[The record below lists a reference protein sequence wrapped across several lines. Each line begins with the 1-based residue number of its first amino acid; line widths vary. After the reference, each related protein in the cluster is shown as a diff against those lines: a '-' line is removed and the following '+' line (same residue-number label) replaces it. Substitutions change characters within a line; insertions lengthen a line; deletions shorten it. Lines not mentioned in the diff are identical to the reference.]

1 MQGRAVK
8 GKWERA
14 KCLFTSL
21 RARQRPCMQ
30 SLPRTLQQGREGVW
44 LIKALED
51 SFLESARLQRPAA
64 ARKRQQLGR
73 EATPP
78 TLRGAVTGLVTRAAA
93 PGAMILN
100 TLDRFL
106 IRREQPVQQAL
117 QASREGDQAASGVEQ
132 QAGGPPDRT
141 APAEE
146 PAAAAGPGSQRP
158 AAGTLDGF
166 LVRRDAT
173 AEASTSGRAGG
184 EELQWQALP
193 RCGATVQA

>member
-1 MQGRAVK
+1 MTQ
-8 GKWERA
+8 
-14 KCLFTSL
+14 
-21 RARQRPCMQ
+21 
-30 SLPRTLQQGREGVW
+30 
-44 LIKALED
+44 
-51 SFLESARLQRPAA
+51 
-64 ARKRQQLGR
+64 
-73 EATPP
+73 
-78 TLRGAVTGLVTRAAA
+78 AAA

-106 IRREQPVQQAL
+106 IRRELPVQQAL

-132 QAGGPPDRT
+132 
-141 APAEE
+141 PAAE
-146 PAAAAGPGSQRP
+146 PTAAAGPGSQRP